1 MTNKTKIR
9 KILQKLGF
17 EDNQVGILLYLYDV
31 KKATILHI
39 ARDLGLPRTNVYTYI
54 AELKKINLVGEIYE
68 EGQKFI
74 IPESVGNLHSF
85 IANKKAAAKKAVA
98 FLEQE
103 YKKTKQEA
111 KIHYTHGSEGFKKF
125 AEKILSAKEKPIKAF
140 LDIPSLSK
148 LASKRYLLNFNE
160 RRARKRLPVWAIVS
174 EKSQEFLESY
184 TTVAGN
190 EKNKQWFKVIP
201 DLGDFDVNLVVFD
214 QEVVMFAP
222 KQEGFSLH
230 FQSPGF
236 ARTMNDMFDYMW
248 KEGKWIK

>member
-1 MTNKTKIR
+1 MLSKTRIK
-9 KILQKLGF
+9 KILQQLGF
-17 EDNQVGILLYLYDV
+17 KDNQASILLYLYDV
-31 KKATILHI
+31 KKATVLHI
-39 ARDLGLPRTNVYTYI
+39 ARDLNLPRTNVYTYI

-68 EGQKFI
+68 DGQKFV

-111 KIHYTHGSEGFKKF
+111 KIHYAYGSEGFKKF
-125 AEKILSAKEKPIKAF
+125 AEKILSAREKPIKVF

-148 LASKRYLLNFNE
+148 LASKRYLLNFND
-160 RRARKRLPVWAIVS
+160 RRTRKRLPVWVIAS
-174 EKSQEFLESY
+174 EKSKKFLEEH
-184 TTVAGN
+184 TTIAKN
-190 EKNKQWFKVIP
+190 EKNKQWFKIIP
-201 DLGDFDVNLVVFD
+201 DLGDFDMNLVVFD
-214 QEVVMFAP
+214 QEVIMFAP